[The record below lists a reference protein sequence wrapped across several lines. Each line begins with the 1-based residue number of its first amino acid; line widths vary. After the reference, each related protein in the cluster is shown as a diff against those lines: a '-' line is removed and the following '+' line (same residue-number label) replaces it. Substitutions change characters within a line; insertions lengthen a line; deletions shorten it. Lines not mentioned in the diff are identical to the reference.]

1 MWMSIESNY
10 LLKNCLRDCF
20 PYALIVGIS
29 TSSLYVVWDLIVG
42 QLHKR
47 YPFRLSDVTAKQLNL
62 HNGKQF
68 LGPTFWHFPPKLI
81 QSESSRAVKRAYWSA
96 RVFTEDFAW
105 HFKQSICVSGFRCS
119 AEMCRKGWGPTILL
133 TYIKGRIRWACVLL
147 FFLHNLGSHA
157 ATYRYRMTWELLW
170 KASSLKSSGLLFCL
184 EGTLII
190 F

>member
-1 MWMSIESNY
+1 MSCEILLSANSTKGILLDY
-10 LLKNCLRDCF
+10 L
-20 PYALIVGIS
+20 
-29 TSSLYVVWDLIVG
+29 TSL
-42 QLHKR
+42 
-47 YPFRLSDVTAKQLNL
+47 LN
-62 HNGKQF
+62 NWIYIMETF

-81 QSESSRAVKRAYWSA
+81 QSEWSWAVKCAFWSA
-96 RVFTEDFAW
+96 RVFIEDFAW

-170 KASSLKSSGLLFCL
+170 KASSLKSSGLLFASRAPWSYFSKKQKPYTHSCSPRGFRNL
-184 EGTLII
+184 NHWPFFTRPFTFL
-190 F
+190 